1 MTGDS
6 GSANNSSGGTI
17 QNTSGQG
24 ISLSNTR
31 SPSFDQMN
39 IQSTGG
45 SGVRG
50 LTAVNGFT
58 FTNGTINNSGTGGGN
73 QESSIA
79 FNDPTGSATD
89 AKVTG
94 TVTIT
99 GNTLTNARW
108 HGVSILQFAGA
119 LDDVDISNNTLTS
132 GTTTGTGG
140 NSFGSGI
147 QLFVDGV
154 AAT

>member
-1 MTGDS
+1 MR
-6 GSANNSSGGTI
+6 GT
-17 QNTSGQG
+17 
-24 ISLSNTR
+24 
-31 SPSFDQMN
+31 
-39 IQSTGG
+39 
-45 SGVRG
+45 
-50 LTAVNGFT
+50 TAVNGFT

-99 GNTLTNARW
+99 GNTLTNALW

-119 LDDVDISNNTLTS
+119 LDEPPDGAVLVFATDDQSIPEEFARNDPYVKA
-132 GTTTGTGG
+132 
-140 NSFGSGI
+140 GI
-147 QLFVDGV
+147 VASWKVRRWNVVVGDG
-154 AAT
+154 AA